1 MLISIPNK
9 HRPAEWEDQRGQSV
23 SVLWPR
29 QLGEG
34 GLRDRRELCIS
45 RSNLES
51 RNSCQFCG

>member
-1 MLISIPNK
+1 MLISISNK

-34 GLRDRRELCIS
+34 GLRHRRELCIS

-51 RNSCQFCG
+51 RNCCQICG